1 MKLPSSK
8 VRMYLYGVITAAVAV
23 LVALKIID
31 PGLVPVW
38 LALAGA
44 VLAIGGTGTA
54 TVTVAKQRS
63 NGILDD

>member
-31 PGLVPVW
+31 PGWCPCGSPWPAPCWPL
-38 LALAGA
+38 
-44 VLAIGGTGTA
+44 GTGTA